1 MELRRSKELSKGGL
15 GTKLK
20 RSGRKLET
28 REEVKAAWT
37 GARENMEE
45 IREVLKGVKDQDSGR
60 GGWFRQNF
68 YYLYCSFVIFIIE
81 DSGNHKHHF
90 KFYYDGK
97 NCF

>member
-28 REEVKAAWT
+28 REGVKAAWT

-45 IREVLKGVKDQDSGR
+45 IREVLKGVKDQAGVAGSV
-60 GGWFRQNF
+60 N
-68 YYLYCSFVIFIIE
+68 IFTTYTALLL
-81 DSGNHKHHF
+81 SS
-90 KFYYDGK
+90 
-97 NCF
+97 

>member
-28 REEVKAAWT
+28 REGVKAAWT

-45 IREVLKGVKDQDSGR
+45 IREVLKGVNCQGSGFR
-60 GGWFRQNF
+60 PGWLVPSTFLLLILPF
-68 YYLYCSFVIFIIE
+68 CYLHNRRLWKS
-81 DSGNHKHHF
+81 
-90 KFYYDGK
+90 
-97 NCF
+97 